1 MHPKDNLLD
10 AGIFYNEYGG
20 YCVPRS
26 SAHRP
31 AVQKVV
37 HGQIWE
43 PDTIEFMV
51 SHCGTGD
58 IVHAGTFFGDFLP
71 ALSKGCAP
79 DAKIWAFEPVVENYR
94 CADITIRINELNNVI
109 LQNVGLGAQSDEVV
123 MQIANSSGVRLGGAS
138 RIAIGPV
145 ELEKHMIEKVR
156 TVAIDD
162 VILDERTISIL
173 QLDVE
178 GYEQP
183 ALSGALKTIKRCH
196 PVIIL
201 ENVPKGDWFSRNILD
216 LGYKEEGKLHDNFVF
231 VPGS

>member
-1 MHPKDNLLD
+1 MQIHDNVLD
-10 AGIFYNEYGG
+10 AGIFYNQHGG
-20 YCVPRS
+20 YCIPRS

-31 AVQKVV
+31 AVQKVL
-37 HGQIWE
+37 HGEVWE
-43 PDTIEFMV
+43 PDTIEFIV

-94 CADITIRINELNNVI
+94 CADITIRINQLDNVI
-109 LQNVGLGAQSDEVV
+109 LHNVGLGAQSEEVV
-123 MQIANSSGVRLGGAS
+123 MQIANQSGVRLGGAS
-138 RIAIGPV
+138 RIAIGPIT
-145 ELEKHMIEKVR
+145 LEKHMVEKVK

-162 VILDERTISIL
+162 VIPDERTISIL

-183 ALSGALKTIKRCH
+183 ALSGALKTIMRCR
-196 PVIIL
+196 PIIIL
-201 ENVPKGDWFSRNILD
+201 ENVPKGDWITKNIIN
-216 LGYKEEGKLHDNFVF
+216 LGYKQEGKLHDNSVF
-231 VPGS
+231 LPKT